1 MELRARAKQRT
12 ERLPP
17 SPPKQNGAYDQSI
30 YIRCNAL
37 LYNTIQNMIRA
48 SHAAMDFTYLSPTD
62 FIRSALRASQEDM
75 ELTELEEAGDKI
87 ATTLRV
93 DRSLKAFYQSWPRSL
108 RTRLLERAIRTF
120 LKQQ

>member
-1 MELRARAKQRT
+1 MQLKARTKQRSKT
-12 ERLPP
+12 LPP
-17 SPPKQNGAYDQSI
+17 SPPKQNGVYDQII

-48 SHAAMDFTYLSPTD
+48 SHAAMDFTFLSPTD
-62 FIRSALRASQEDM
+62 FIRSALKACQEHM
-75 ELTELEEAGDKI
+75 ELTELEEAGEKI
-87 ATTLRV
+87 ATTVRV
-93 DRSLKAFYQSWPRSL
+93 DQSLKAFYQSWPRSL

>member
-1 MELRARAKQRT
+1 MELRARAKQRP

-17 SPPKQNGAYDQSI
+17 SPPKQNGVYDQSI

-62 FIRSALRASQEDM
+62 FH
-75 ELTELEEAGDKI
+75 
-87 ATTLRV
+87 
-93 DRSLKAFYQSWPRSL
+93 SLCPQGLSR
-108 RTRLLERAIRTF
+108 RHGTDGTGRGGR
-120 LKQQ
+120 